1 MYLYLYL
8 YLYVLC
14 DRCLHHPPSE
24 QITHRWWLWDRCG
37 DGKIGEWN
45 SEENG
50 VSKQI
55 MYIQNEEIMYMQNE
69 EIMYMQNEEFSIF
82 FDHLA

>member
-1 MYLYLYL
+1 MVRLGNGI
-8 YLYVLC
+8 C
-14 DRCLHHPPSE
+14 
-24 QITHRWWLWDRCG
+24 
-37 DGKIGEWN
+37 
-45 SEENG
+45 EENG

-82 FDHLA
+82 LDHLAQKYHRNILEDIQTFHQMFKIIRMY